1 MKEEYEVVSHGA
13 AEYKLFLIS
22 LHYRTPHV
30 HKEIEV
36 CLLLDGQV
44 QLLTRGRAVTYGAGG
59 LWVMNPFESHELIA
73 ERPVLILSMQIP
85 LSFFAS
91 SFPRMENIEF
101 SLPPPQDP
109 AGTRQ
114 LADAFL
120 EIARSYFSR
129 DELATLHCAGLIH
142 LFFEQLLRQLPC
154 RRVPEQER
162 RSSAQRAQRVRRITR
177 YIEEHYTEKLLLTDL
192 ARELDL
198 SMSYLSAFFKSAFGM
213 SFQSYLMKM
222 RCEKARQLLLL
233 TDLSLL
239 NISIACGFSDLKYL
253 NRGFA
258 RQFGCSPRQYR
269 REFEQEEAPQQQ
281 RSMLTTQ
288 EFLSPDASRALL
300 DLYLPQ

>member
-1 MKEEYEVVSHGA
+1 MKEEYEVVSHGTA
-13 AEYKLFLIS
+13 AYKLFLIS
-22 LHYRTPHV
+22 LQYRTPHV
-30 HKEIEV
+30 HKELEV

-44 QLLTRGRAVTYGAGG
+44 QLLNRGRATTYGAGD
-59 LWVMNPFESHELIA
+59 LWVINPFESHELIA

-85 LSFFAS
+85 LSFFAAS
-91 SFPRMENIEF
+91 YPPLESMEF
-101 SLPPPQDP
+101 LLPPPEDP
-109 AGTRQ
+109 AAGD
-114 LADAFL
+114 LAAAFL

-129 DELATLHCAGLIH
+129 EPLAALHCAGLIH
-142 LFFEQLLRQLPC
+142 LFVEQLLRHLPC

-162 RSSAQRAQRVRRITR
+162 QSSARRARRVRRITR

-198 SMSYLSAFFKSAFGM
+198 SMSYLSAFFKEAFGM

-239 NISIACGFSDLKYL
+239 NISIACGFSDVKYL

-258 RQFGCSPRQYR
+258 EQFGCSPRAYR
-269 REFEQEEAPQQQ
+269 REFKQEAGARRQ
-281 RSMLTTQ
+281 RSVLTTQ
-288 EFLSPDASRALL
+288 EFLSPDESRALL
-300 DLYLPQ
+300 EHWPQP